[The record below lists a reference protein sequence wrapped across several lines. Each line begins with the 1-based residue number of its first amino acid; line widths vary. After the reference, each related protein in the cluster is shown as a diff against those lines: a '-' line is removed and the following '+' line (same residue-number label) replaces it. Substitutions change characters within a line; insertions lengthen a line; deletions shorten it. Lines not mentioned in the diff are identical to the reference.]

1 MQHKYDLLLNAL
13 DQLRKEAPESY
24 KTYHAIS
31 DEPLDK
37 ARSLAYIHLL
47 LKVKFGVKDFLARHT
62 LITDGTQDGGLDAYY
77 IDKEHKKIYF
87 IQSKFR
93 TTNKNYLEKGMDIT
107 EILKMEISRIT
118 KGEKIDS
125 NGIEY
130 NSKIQNFQKELQDI
144 RDVAKYD
151 YIVIFLGN
159 LTKINDEQIRKLIEN
174 CNYEIFNYQRAYN
187 ELLFPWACGTYFDPD
202 EIIIR
207 LVLKNK
213 EHPRLKQTIDT
224 DFGVYNVTVVFVPA
238 IEIAKVMTQ
247 YKNSIL
253 RYNPRNYLSLQKK
266 SVNER
271 IRNTIIDQDKNSFA
285 LLNNG
290 ITILSENINFSEST
304 GKQNE
309 GQLILNRPQILNG
322 GQTAFTL
329 GQIFEDYSGKAKNPL
344 ETKEVLVRIITPIE
358 DGSTVDHKFIELI
371 SNATNQQNEVSEA
384 DRRSNHAIQIEL
396 QKTIYDQ
403 YGFLYERKTG
413 EFHDGLANKIV
424 PPDQIIDRLDFIK
437 AYYAYGGDAA
447 SARRTSEDVLFQ
459 EDNFY
464 KILNNVSRYKEMF
477 FAYIIFREL
486 ESIEKTFKKKT
497 DSISKYGYSLMYGK
511 WAVVASIGITKPIIP
526 DKYEELVEFAKTTI
540 NKQLEFWKEFD
551 SFIQQKRKSTKYFA
565 EGRNNIELYYKIN
578 MIDEDIKEF
587 FLK

>member
-24 KTYHAIS
+24 KSYHADS

-47 LKVKFGVKDFLARHT
+47 LKVKYGVKDFLSRHT
-62 LITDGTQDGGLDAYY
+62 LITDGSQDGGLDAYY
-77 IDKEHKKIYF
+77 IDQDHKKIYF

-93 TTNKNYLEKGMDIT
+93 TTSKNFNEKGIDVS

-118 KGEKIDS
+118 KGEKQDS

-130 NSKIQNFQKELQDI
+130 NSKIQNFQKELQEI

-151 YIVIFLGN
+151 YIVVFLGN
-159 LTKINDEQIRKLIEN
+159 ITKYNDDQIRKLIEN
-174 CNYEIFNYQRAYN
+174 CNYEIYNYQRAYN

-202 EIIIR
+202 EIIIK
-207 LVLKNK
+207 LILKNK

-238 IEIAKVMTQ
+238 IEIAKVMNQ

-290 ITILSENINFSEST
+290 ITILSENINFTEST

-309 GQLILNRPQILNG
+309 GQLILNKPQILNG

-329 GQIFEDYSGKAKNPL
+329 GQIYEDFYGKSKNPL

-384 DRRSNHAIQIEL
+384 DRRSNHVIQIEL
-396 QKTIYDQ
+396 QKNIYDQ

-413 EFHDGLANKIV
+413 EFHDGITNNIV
-424 PPDQIIDRLDFIK
+424 PNDQIINRLDFIK

-447 SARRTSEDVLFQ
+447 AARRTSEDVLFQ

-464 KILNNVSRYKEMF
+464 KILNNVSKCKEMF
-477 FAYIIFREL
+477 FSYIIFREL
-486 ESIEKTFKKKT
+486 ERIERDFIKKN
-497 DSISKYGYSLMYGK
+497 DSIAKYGYSLMYGK
-511 WAVVASIGITKPIIP
+511 WAVIASIGITKPIIP
-526 DKYEELVEFAKTTI
+526 DKYEELLQFAKDTI
-540 NKQLEFWKEFD
+540 ATQLAKWKEFD
-551 SFIQQKRKSTKYFA
+551 AFIKAKRKTTKYFA
-565 EGRNNIELYYKIN
+565 EGRNNIELYYKIS
-578 MIDEDIKEF
+578 MIDDDIKEF